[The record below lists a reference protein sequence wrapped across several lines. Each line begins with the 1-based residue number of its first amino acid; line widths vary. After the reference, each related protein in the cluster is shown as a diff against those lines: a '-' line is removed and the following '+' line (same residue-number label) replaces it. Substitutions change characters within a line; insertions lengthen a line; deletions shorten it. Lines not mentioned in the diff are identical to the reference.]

1 MQIDADILITWGAIA
16 KKFQKGD
23 FIFHEGDQ
31 PRFYYQILEG
41 TVKMFNTNL
50 DGKEFTQSEFKT
62 GQSFGEP
69 PLFINENYPSS
80 AVACQDSII
89 LKISKEKFLKI
100 LDEYPVFQKKLIA
113 LFAKR
118 IFSKAI
124 TAREIINNTPETR
137 IIGFLNDFKKK
148 NNRECEKIEIPYTRQ
163 EIANY
168 TGLRVETV
176 IRTLTKMKTK
186 KIVQIIERKLIY

>member
-1 MQIDADILITWGAIA
+1 MQIDPDILITWGAVA
-16 KKFQKGD
+16 KKFKKGE
-23 FIFHEGDQ
+23 FIFHEGDH

-50 DGKEFTQSEFKT
+50 EGKEFTQMEFKN
-62 GQSFGEP
+62 GRSFGEP
-69 PLFINENYPSS
+69 PLFIDENYPST
-80 AVACQDSII
+80 AVACYDSII
-89 LKISKEKFLKI
+89 LKLSKEKFLEI
-100 LDEYPVFQKKLIA
+100 LDEYPAFQKKLIT

-118 IFSKAI
+118 IYSKSI
-124 TAREIINNTPETR
+124 TAREIINNTPEIR
-137 IIGFLNDFKKK
+137 IMGFLNDYKKK
-148 NNRECEKIEIPYTRQ
+148 NNRENEKTEIPYTRQ

-186 KIVQIIERKLIY
+186 KIVQIVDHKLIY